1 MEWKKKIYNSSSNIL
16 SAIVFFLHASQLHIF
31 NSDYHIYVMEAVLN
45 YRHVQEL
52 RVIEKNQSQLASSPF
67 ISLSAHIYTLSDKI
81 YRIYC

>member
-31 NSDYHIYVMEAVLN
+31 NSDCHIYVMEAVLN

-52 RVIEKNQSQLASSPF
+52 RVIEKTRAS
-67 ISLSAHIYTLSDKI
+67 
-81 YRIYC
+81 